1 MGEVTSNV
9 ENILRIRWKTNC
21 FYLYWGFKG
30 QYLQSLIKR
39 TVNSARQVCRIVMH
53 RVAQAYTKIRE
64 QIVIFFVDCTHI
76 YLHKQHL

>member
-39 TVNSARQVCRIVMH
+39 TVYSARQVCKIVMH
-53 RVAQAYTKIRE
+53 CEAQAYTKNKRAWSR
-64 QIVIFFVDCTHI
+64 FF
-76 YLHKQHL
+76 